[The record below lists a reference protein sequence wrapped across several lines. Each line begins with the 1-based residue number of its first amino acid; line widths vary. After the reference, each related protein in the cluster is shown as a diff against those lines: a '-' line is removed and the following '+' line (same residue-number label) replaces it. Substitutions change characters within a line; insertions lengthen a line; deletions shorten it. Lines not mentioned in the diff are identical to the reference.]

1 MTTTP
6 SPRWNLV
13 YNPDM
18 ESGNIA
24 MVWDCYLGKPGLTK
38 SQRKLFVMKIITRIN
53 SNDTV
58 NQMTID
64 LQIKLGKLGI
74 MPEIID
80 QGIQPAEKGDP
91 ATFKRRFFVMTKYMT
106 DGSEYLEKLKQ
117 NKHDRTSQIRR
128 YYSSVFDLYQRLAS
142 HGVCSF
148 DAKNRNIVLNY
159 DRATLDIT
167 DIRVIDIDYSMA
179 TVLTDVESCDLVQV
193 MQLYAAAVLMHYITD
208 RFTHCE
214 TYPTYD
220 CYRNIIPKI
229 NFDYLVDLR
238 FDLIEDSVEYKTGTY
253 IGLFYCYYGICET
266 DLVKFSKV
274 KNPIELFTSVFE
286 EIVKVFPFI
295 EDTRVTCVV
304 RKDGD
309 EDCKETVY

>member
-1 MTTTP
+1 MSTTP
-6 SPRWNLV
+6 SPCWNLV

-38 SQRKLFVMKIITRIN
+38 SQRKQLFVMKIITRIN

-74 MPEIID
+74 MPEIVD

-91 ATFKRRFFVMTKYMT
+91 VTFKRRFFVMKKYMI

-117 NKHDRTSQIRR
+117 RDSTSQIRR
-128 YYSSVFDLYQRLAS
+128 YYIAVFDLYQRLATY
-142 HGVCSF
+142 GVCSF
-148 DAKNRNIVLNY
+148 DSKHRNIVLNY
-159 DRATLDIT
+159 DRKTLDIT

-179 TVLTDVESCDLVQV
+179 KVLTDVESCDSVLV
-193 MQLYAAAVLMHYITD
+193 MQLYAAAVLMHYLTD

-238 FDLIEDSVEYKTGTY
+238 FDLIKDSAEYKTGTY

-266 DLVKFSKV
+266 DLVEFSKAE
-274 KNPIELFTSVFE
+274 NPIELFTSAFKD
-286 EIVKVFPFI
+286 IINVFPFI
-295 EDTRVTCVV
+295 EDTRVTRVV
-304 RKDGD
+304 DVN
-309 EDCKETVY
+309 EDCKEAVH